1 MKSIYD
7 YINESILDDMGDLMN
22 QTDNTVSKGWFD
34 EYATGNFKV
43 KVLKSGTTKVT
54 GDVIIRGYDGE
65 TFPVINIDEFTGS
78 LKIEKCPNLVSTEG
92 LFKDYFYQLRGDLV
106 ISNCPKL
113 VKLSCPV
120 SVEGNFHLIGNSSL
134 KSLEGAPELVN
145 GEVYVMKNG
154 KKFKEEQIKQHI
166 KYIGDFICCSE
177 DEIEADVNESEELNE
192 ALNNSYLLL
201 LAKQLK
207 NNKKS
212 FKDIFGSYSIA
223 WDQVDSSHIQN
234 YNWRFKKPSEKDL
247 KAARLIISGKV
258 TGFIITYH
266 YGGDDNKIV
275 FDNVI
280 NYNKIVRNL
289 HSSSANYWVSY
300 KSTEII
306 DMIIG
311 GYYNRTDG
319 MIIISGLE
327 YGSELSTHKKEG
339 DRRISRDG
347 MVENTPEYYRKVAQ
361 KNLERYKKIIETNK
375 ANRNSGEVAK
385 VQKMVESFLKD
396 VMQAS
401 QNMLKNPSKYVADRF
416 YLERLN
422 SVAYDKISYGRNGS
436 YGKDGVLVL
445 FNKYMENWADAV
457 AGQVYYHT
465 STDEAMKSLQKQIEL
480 RIQDAQVY
488 LNKFDV

>member
-7 YINESILDDMGDLMN
+7 YINESILDDMDDLMN

-43 KVLKSGTTKVT
+43 KILKSGTTKVT

-65 TFPVINIDEFTGS
+65 TFPTINIDEFTGS
-78 LKIEKCPNLVSTEG
+78 LKIERCPNLISTEG
-92 LFKDYFYQLRGDLV
+92 LFKDYFYQIRGDLV

-113 VKLSCPV
+113 VKLSCPI
-120 SVEGNFHLIGNSSL
+120 SVEGNFQLVGNSSL
-134 KSLEGAPELVN
+134 KSLEGAPEMVN

-154 KKFKEEQIKQHI
+154 KKFNEEQIKKYI
-166 KYIGDFICCSE
+166 KYVGDYVCCSE
-177 DEIEADVNESEELNE
+177 EEVEADVNESEELNE
-192 ALNNSYLLL
+192 ALNNPYLLL

-207 NNKKS
+207 DNKKS
-212 FKDIFGSYSIA
+212 FKDIFGSYSMA

-234 YNWRFKKPSEKDL
+234 YNWRFKTPSEKDL

-266 YGGDDNKIV
+266 YGGDDNKII
-275 FDNVI
+275 FDKMI

-289 HSSSANYWVSY
+289 HSGSKFGSAF

-306 DMIIG
+306 DMIVG
-311 GYYNRTDG
+311 NYYNKTDG
-319 MIIISGLE
+319 MIIITGVNYE
-327 YGSELSTHKKEG
+327 SELSTLRKEA
-339 DRRISRDG
+339 DRREARSG

-361 KNLERYKKIIETNK
+361 ENMMRYKKIIETNK
-375 ANRNSGEVAK
+375 ANRHSGDVAK

-401 QNMLKNPSKYVADRF
+401 QNMLKDPSKYVNDRF

-422 SVAYDKISYGRNGS
+422 STVYDRMTYGRDGS
-436 YGKDGVLVL
+436 YGQDGVLVL
-445 FNKYMENWADAV
+445 FNKYMENWADTT
-457 AGQVYYHT
+457 AGNISQYT
-465 STDEAMKSLQKQIEL
+465 SIDEKLKSLQKQIEE
-480 RIQDAQVY
+480 RIKNAQVY